1 MVRIINMG
9 VWIRSAISQGL
20 FIYDWWC
27 WYDNISWISN
37 RSHYFVIRQNK
48 PLILVWIAH
57 LALIGSIGSPD
68 VLVIIVICSWELF
81 IGNFSVCRFSN
92 IVLNLNF
99 IGLNSWV
106 NSNVCPEG
114 LAFILRSHSGISLTK
129 IWWVFEHL

>member
-9 VWIRSAISQGL
+9 VWIGSTISQGL

-37 RSHYFVIRQNK
+37 RSHYFVICQNK

-57 LALIGSIGSPD
+57 LALIRSIGSPD
-68 VLVIIVICSWELF
+68 VLVIIVICSWELL

-92 IVLNLNF
+92 IVLNWNF